1 MGALKG
7 GRPDDLANSIALAIE
22 EELNALLRADGLP
35 ALSGGT
41 EEQVRDRRR
50 LFCAIGRGVVRHLVD
65 RKRSFE
71 IDVDT
76 SASVVLR
83 HPNLTAE

>member
-22 EELNALLRADGLP
+22 QELNTLLLADGLP
-35 ALSGGT
+35 MLSSGA
-41 EEQVRDRRR
+41 EDAVRDRRR

-65 RKRSFE
+65 RRTAFE
-71 IDVDT
+71 IDVDEGVGT
-76 SASVVLR
+76 LMR

>member
-22 EELNALLRADGLP
+22 QELNLLLAADGLP
-35 ALSGGT
+35 TLSMGT
-41 EEQVRDRRR
+41 EEAVRDRRR

-65 RKRSFE
+65 RRASFE
-71 IDVDT
+71 IDVAEGAGT
-76 SASVVLR
+76 VMR
-83 HPNLTAE
+83 HPNLFAE

>member
-7 GRPDDLANSIALAIE
+7 GLPDNLSDSIALAIE
-22 EELNALLRADGLP
+22 EELDALLRADGLP
-35 ALSGGT
+35 GLSMGS
-41 EEQVRDRRR
+41 EEAVRDRRR

-65 RKRSFE
+65 RREAFA

-76 SASVVLR
+76 SANDVYR
-83 HPNLTAE
+83 HPDLTAE

>member
-7 GRPDDLANSIALAIE
+7 GRPDDLSDSIALAIE
-22 EELNALLRADGLP
+22 QELNALLLADGLP
-35 ALSGGT
+35 ALSTGS
-41 EEQVRDRRR
+41 EEAVRDRRR

-65 RKRSFE
+65 RREAFE

-76 SASVVLR
+76 SSNDVYR
-83 HPNLTAE
+83 HPDLTAE

>member
-22 EELNALLRADGLP
+22 QELNALLRADGLP
-35 ALSGGT
+35 ALSTGS
-41 EEQVRDRRR
+41 EEAVRDRRR

-76 SASVVLR
+76 TAGTVFR
-83 HPNLTAE
+83 HPDLTAE